1 MTQDA
6 LTRRTLVLAGCALLL
21 AGCSILKPRPDGSQ
35 FFELTRTSDAQT
47 SDADARSNTAAPA
60 NPDGF
65 PGLSV
70 GLGPIILPEYL
81 DRREIATRVNATQI
95 VYSPTNCWVES
106 LDVSIR
112 RIVSENLSALL
123 GTDEIVS
130 YPWLGNARPRYQVEI
145 EILRLDSNPA
155 GDAELLAR
163 WAIKDASGKQY
174 VVVRRSSLSR
184 PATSAGASAAVSALS
199 GTLGDL
205 SQEIVGALEQLPGLP
220 AREPRSTLPSR
231 ARVAGQASQNGP
243 TWTDSSA
250 E

>member
-1 MTQDA
+1 MTKDA
-6 LTRRTLVLAGCALLL
+6 LTRRTLFLAGCALLL

-35 FFELTRTSDAQT
+35 FFVLTRTSDARP
-47 SDADARSNTAAPA
+47 SDADVRSTATATATP
-60 NPDGF
+60 NGL
-65 PGLSV
+65 PGLTL

-95 VYSPTNCWVES
+95 VYSSTNCWVES

-145 EILRLDSNPA
+145 EILRLDSSPA
-155 GDAELLAR
+155 GDATLLAR
-163 WAIKDASGKQY
+163 WAIKDASDKQY
-174 VVVRRSSLSR
+174 LVVRRSSLSR
-184 PATSAGASAAVSALS
+184 PATSAGAPAAVNALS

-205 SQEIVGALEQLPGLP
+205 SQEIAAALEQLPGLP
-220 AREPRSTLPSR
+220 AREPRSTLPSP
-231 ARVAGQASQNGP
+231 AREAGQAWQNGA
-243 TWTDSSA
+243 TGTDSSA